1 MTKTQWA
8 NLSPKQQWD
17 CLVALRG
24 PDCYH
29 SEKIK
34 WFTTSVIRGQMG
46 EIMRVGGLVNNEMKL
61 VILPHDLCIPN
72 PIVVKDHPLQFGWCG
87 DHFFTHTYE
96 AAINLG
102 IPILLVNSTLWM
114 KLAQTSFHKMITE
127 LVEWCEKNKVLK
139 GSIKEEMEK
148 LMVLYPPKQPSPY
161 HFLNDLMPLA
171 SPQPPS
177 ISEKEK
183 G

>member
-1 MTKTQWA
+1 MVVKEGSGGVTKAQWA

-24 PDCYH
+24 PDCFQ
-29 SEKIK
+29 SDKIK

-87 DHFFTHTYE
+87 DHFFTHT
-96 AAINLG
+96 
-102 IPILLVNSTLWM
+102 TLTTTVFIKKKM
-114 KLAQTSFHKMITE
+114 K
-127 LVEWCEKNKVLK
+127 
-139 GSIKEEMEK
+139 
-148 LMVLYPPKQPSPY
+148 
-161 HFLNDLMPLA
+161 
-171 SPQPPS
+171 
-177 ISEKEK
+177 
-183 G
+183 